1 MIPLKDDNPTRS
13 KKPPIVTYGVIFF
26 CVIIFFSQLGLSETE
41 LRDFTFSYGLIPS
54 VLMGIDQLPEE
65 LFKIS
70 PIGTIFTSMF
80 MHGGW
85 MHLIGNMLYLWIFA
99 DNIEDDLGTLNFVIF
114 YFVSG
119 IGAAMSQVLM
129 DVNSQIPMIGA
140 SGAIGGVLGA
150 YLINYPNAKVLVLIP
165 LGFFSQLVKIR
176 ALYVLG
182 FWFILQFI
190 NSALTSSGGGGVA
203 YAAHIGGFIT
213 GMILI
218 LFFNKTNLKSKKA
231 NSAINKDTLKKKNK
245 GPWEQ

>member
-1 MIPLKDDNPTRS
+1 MIPLKDDNPTS
-13 KKPPIVTYGVIFF
+13 KKPIVSYSIIGFCVVIFLA
-26 CVIIFFSQLGLSETE
+26 QLGLSNNE

-54 VLMGIDQLPEE
+54 VLMGFDQLPSE
-65 LFKIS
+65 LYKIS

-119 IGAAMSQVLM
+119 VGAAMSQVYM
-129 DVNSQIPMIGA
+129 DINSQIPMIGA

-150 YLINYPNAKVLVLIP
+150 YLINYPNTKVLVLIP
-165 LGFFSQLVKIR
+165 LGFFSQLIKIK

-182 FWFILQFI
+182 FWFVLQFI
-190 NSALTSSGGGGVA
+190 NSFLSSSSGGGIA

-213 GMILI
+213 GVILI
-218 LFFNKTNLKSKKA
+218 LFFNK
-231 NSAINKDTLKKKNK
+231 KKKKKTYKKKIKKIKK

>member
-1 MIPLKDDNPTRS
+1 MIPLKDDNPTNSR
-13 KKPPIVTYGVIFF
+13 PIVSYGIIGF
-26 CVIIFFSQLGLSETE
+26 CVLIFIAQLGLSEKE
-41 LRDFTFSYGLIPS
+41 LRDFTYSYGLIPS
-54 VLMGIDQLPEE
+54 VLMGIDQLPND
-65 LFKIS
+65 LNRIS

-119 IGAAMSQVLM
+119 IGAAMSQVFV
-129 DVNSQIPMIGA
+129 DINSQIPMIGA

-165 LGFFSQLVKIR
+165 FGFFSQLLKIR

-182 FWFILQFI
+182 FWFVLQFI
-190 NSALTSSGGGGVA
+190 NSFFSSSSGGGVA

-213 GMILI
+213 GVVLI
-218 LFFNKTNLKSKKA
+218 LFFNKTIKSKNIK
-231 NSAINKDTLKKKNK
+231 SKIKKKRK

>member
-1 MIPLKDDNPTRS
+1 MIPLKDDNPTNS
-13 KKPPIVTYGVIFF
+13 KPIVSYGIIFF
-26 CVIIFFSQLGLSETE
+26 CVIIFFSQLSLSENE
-41 LRDFTFSYGLIPS
+41 LRDFTYSYGLIPS
-54 VLMGIDQLPEE
+54 VLMGIDQLPSD
-65 LFKIS
+65 LIKIS

-114 YFVSG
+114 YFVCG
-119 IGAAMSQVLM
+119 VGAAMSQVLV

-165 LGFFSQLVKIR
+165 FGFFSQLVKIR

-190 NSALTSSGGGGVA
+190 NSFMSSSSGGGVA
-203 YAAHIGGFIT
+203 YAAHIGGFVS
-213 GMILI
+213 GLILI
-218 LFFNKTNLKSKKA
+218 LFFNKRTTSKSTKKVSKK
-231 NSAINKDTLKKKNK
+231 INKK